1 MKRTLTAALA
11 AAGLLAGGVTMAS
24 PASADSKYVP
34 WDTNFIVLVNTS
46 NFEWSPQLQYM
57 FGVEVPQFTQCP
69 GGWGP
74 NQNTGDNSEQI
85 CRFQLKTSA
94 DYRDVTIRILPGSV
108 ITDPKTGNTI
118 TLNDVG
124 NGIAFPA
131 TPSCSPPDPQTGE
144 TFQCILVFQA
154 VDPSTVPRELFA
166 NIGYVI
172 SMASGA
178 PEANLLLT
186 GWGFKSSSQPALDA
200 PVGSAVDVNTESAA
214 GLGDDADS
222 DGTSSDDTSTDDA
235 DSDDTSSDDTSTDD
249 ADSDDTSSDDTSTDD
264 ADSDDTSSE
273 TTDSDGD
280 DSDSGTV
287 VPNDLDAP
295 VLRSKNLSNTHQ
307 VAKKHHTRVEKMANK
322 VHNRGGFLTI
332 HAYGPDEDLALAR
345 ARAVRKHL
353 EAHLAKRGHTES
365 SPIWVT
371 YAGDP
376 DHKENTHVTIHWHSD
391 TTLPDALPGAAQDAI
406 GDIE

>member
-1 MKRTLTAALA
+1 MKRTLTAALTA
-11 AAGLLAGGVTMAS
+11 VGVFAGGAMMAA
-24 PASADSKYVP
+24 PVSADSTYVP
-34 WDTNFIVLVNTS
+34 WDTNFVVNVNTS
-46 NFEWSPQLQYM
+46 NFEWSPQLQYT

-74 NQNTGDNSEQI
+74 NQNTGNNYEQI

-131 TPSCSPPDPQTGE
+131 IPFTTPPSDGE
-144 TFQCILVFQA
+144 TFQPILAFEN

-166 NIGYVI
+166 NISYVNG
-172 SMASGA
+172 MTSGA
-178 PEANLLLT
+178 PEANLLLNS
-186 GWGFKSSSQPALDA
+186 WLFNSYSHPAMDA
-200 PVGSAVDVNTESAA
+200 PVGSAADVNTESAA

-222 DGTSSDDTSTDDA
+222 DDTSR
-235 DSDDTSSDDTSTDD
+235 DDTSTDD

-280 DSDSGTV
+280 DSDGGTV
-287 VPNDLDAP
+287 VRNDLDAP